1 VPVERGR
8 WAILK
13 RLREAK
19 CPSCGASTPRPLLS
33 EAHWYPFWKN
43 KDGGCPACVRKNLL
57 RNLLNQGA
65 DAFDRSVQ
73 SSWPLDAEAA
83 FGAIPTPLRLRADPR
98 FAGRGVTLAL
108 VDSGFFPHP
117 DLVEPHNRILAV
129 ADATRDPVRA
139 YRFSQEER
147 PVWPKWHA
155 GADWQWHGLMTSV
168 VAAGNGTLSH
178 GLYAGLAS
186 EANLVL
192 IQGRDENG
200 RITNSTI
207 VRALAWLLREAPALG
222 VRVVSLS
229 VGGDPVE
236 SLLGN
241 PVDRAAEALIDAG
254 ITVVAAAG
262 NAGERRLLP
271 PATAPRVL
279 TIGGIDDHNSFR
291 NEEIALWHSNYGEA
305 SNEAPK
311 PELVAPSLWVAAPV
325 LPGTAVAREA
335 LELFERRRRGQ
346 PFDKKRL
353 AELKL
358 ITPHYQHVEGTSFAA
373 PLVSSAI
380 ACMLEA
386 NPKLSPLLI
395 RQILMSTAEPV
406 PGAPPERQG
415 AGALAAGA
423 AVARALQERH
433 GRGAAFEKSPSF
445 RPGGVVFWFHD
456 DQAHLVEVCGS
467 WNAWAPPG
475 TPLVRDA
482 DGIWQTP
489 PMNIPPGTYDYKFVI
504 DGTRWMDD
512 PVNPKKV
519 HDGVGGLNSLLEVP
533 RS

>member
-1 VPVERGR
+1 M
-8 WAILK
+8 LD
-13 RLREAK
+13 EA
-19 CPSCGASTPRPLLS
+19 L
-33 EAHWYPFWKN
+33 WYPFWER
-43 KDGGCPACVRKNLL
+43 KDGGCPACVQKNLL
-57 RNLLNQGA
+57 RNLLAHGEGS
-65 DAFDRSVQ
+65 FDKSVQ
-73 SSWPLDAEAA
+73 SAWPLDAEAA

-108 VDSGFFPHP
+108 VDSGFYPHP
-117 DLVEPHNRILAV
+117 DLVEPRNRILAG

-139 YRFSQEER
+139 LRFSPQRR
-147 PVWPKWHA
+147 PVWPKWHV

-168 VAAGNGTLSH
+168 VAAGNGNLSH

-200 RITNSTI
+200 RITNATI
-207 VRALAWLLREAPALG
+207 IRALEWLLREGPELG

-229 VGGDPVE
+229 VSGDPVE
-236 SLLGN
+236 TLRGN
-241 PVDRAAEALIDAG
+241 PVDQAAEALIEAG

-279 TIGGIDDHNSFR
+279 TIGGIDDRNSFR
-291 NEEIALWHSNYGEA
+291 HEEMALWHSNYGEA

-325 LPGTAVAREA
+325 LPGTTVAREA
-335 LELFERRRRGQ
+335 MELFERRRHGQ
-346 PFDKKRL
+346 LFNKQRL

-373 PLVSSAI
+373 PLVASAI

-386 NPKLSPLLI
+386 NPKLTPLLI

-406 PGAPPERQG
+406 PGAPPDRQG

-423 AVARALQERH
+423 AVARALVERH
-433 GRGAAFEKSPSF
+433 GGGAAWEKSPSLRPEGIVF
-445 RPGGVVFWFHD
+445 RFHD
-456 DQAHLVEVCGS
+456 HEAQGIEVCGS
-467 WNAWAPPG
+467 WNGWTPPG
-475 TPLVRDA
+475 VRLVRDD
-482 DGIWQTP
+482 DGLWHSP
-489 PMNIPPGTYDYKFVI
+489 PVKIPPGTYSYKFVI
-504 DGTRWMDD
+504 DGKRWMDD
-512 PVNPKKV
+512 PANPKKT
-519 HDGVGGLNSLLEVP
+519 HDGVGGLNSVLEVP
-533 RS
+533 ANLL